1 MLRAGLSWKETNRL
15 KGYNAHND
23 KSEERIQTKTP
34 SWITSLIG
42 WSLRTKNSHVD
53 QLEQVMR
60 LKKQKLFSCYFMFG
74 KGQNKGVKELRVRM
88 KIRARSESCSE
99 RRINRKRTWE
109 VLAERD
115 GKRRKFEIQG
125 WGGET
130 SKPLRAFGENISQ
143 QWRKPPG
150 ILLCASHH
158 TDSESSWRKQPPLPL
173 GRQQLG
179 LLGGNAAPAATIQ
192 FAMTPVIWA

>member
-1 MLRAGLSWKETNRL
+1 MNTNKNTKLNHFTDSLITMNKKFHKMTMKLHWRNDTKETKPVFL
-15 KGYNAHND
+15 
-23 KSEERIQTKTP
+23 
-34 SWITSLIG
+34 
-42 WSLRTKNSHVD
+42 
-53 QLEQVMR
+53 
-60 LKKQKLFSCYFMFG
+60 LFFFMSG
-74 KGQNKGVKELRVRM
+74 TGQDKGVNELRVRL
-88 KIRARSESCSE
+88 KFRARSESCSE

-109 VLAERD
+109 VLVERD

-130 SKPLRAFGENISQ
+130 SKPLKAFGENISQ

-173 GRQQLG
+173 GRQQSG
-179 LLGGNAAPAATIQ
+179 LLRGNAAPAATIQ